1 MDTPRC
7 LMIGPILGLSLVSC
21 ASVPEL
27 EVMTAEQCA
36 RAEICKVRGLL
47 EMSND
52 GHVYIGKLHLDDGT
66 CVNVSLPERES
77 RRLSGQPAQM
87 RMITGSVFP
96 YVQEDTFMEYRVNGR
111 QIGYGLC
118 GSYFVFVR

>member
-1 MDTPRC
+1 
-7 LMIGPILGLSLVSC
+7 MIGPTLGLSLVSC
-21 ASVPEL
+21 ASAPKL

-36 RAEICKVRGLL
+36 RAEICKVRGSL

-52 GHVYIGKLHLDDGT
+52 GHAYIGKLHLEDGS
-66 CVNVSLPERES
+66 CVNVSLSEGQA

-87 RMITGSVFP
+87 RTIIGKVFP
-96 YVQEDTFMEYRVNGR
+96 YIQEDTLIEYRVNGR

>member
-1 MDTPRC
+1 
-7 LMIGPILGLSLVSC
+7 MIGPILGLSLVSC

-52 GHVYIGKLHLDDGT
+52 GHAYIGKLHLDDGT

-87 RMITGSVFP
+87 RTITGNVFP
-96 YVQEDTFMEYRVNGR
+96 YVQEDTFIEYRVNGR